1 MVIII
6 IIIIIIII
14 DSIPPPASYLVA
26 VKYRTISH
34 SVAVPRLFWR
44 LTVKTIAIVI

>member
-1 MVIII
+1 MV

-14 DSIPPPASYLVA
+14 DSIAPPASYLVA

-34 SVAVPRLFWR
+34 PVAVPRLFWI
-44 LTVKTIAIVI
+44 LTVKAIVIVI